1 MAQKNFGTAPKP
13 AKQPTD
19 EQIAAF
25 ERGGTGGHDKHS
37 QRASKPTAAKAKTEP
52 TKRLSL
58 DLPQSLHT
66 RFKTACSAT
75 SRKMVNELQ
84 TFIATRTEEL
94 EKEAG
99 ITHK

>member
-1 MAQKNFGTAPKP
+1 MTLLYLSNFSKLPSLTRSTSSTRRGAPRAP
-13 AKQPTD
+13 APT
-19 EQIAAF
+19 
-25 ERGGTGGHDKHS
+25 
-37 QRASKPTAAKAKTEP
+37 KTEP

-75 SRKMVNELQ
+75 RRKMGNELQ

>member
-1 MAQKNFGTAPKP
+1 MAQKNFATAPKP

-19 EQIAAF
+19 AQIAAF
-25 ERGGTGGHDKHS
+25 ERRGTGHDKHR
-37 QRASKPTAAKAKTEP
+37 QRASTPTAAQVKTGP

-75 SRKMVNELQ
+75 RRKMGNELQ

-94 EKEAG
+94 EKEAS